1 MKPFRISRPAGF
13 SPSTSCSE
21 LGYDRPV
28 LAALHPGALGEEA
41 EIKRA
46 YQLWR
51 DNPSHPSLRF
61 KKVHATLPIYSAR
74 VDLDWRAVG
83 VLKDGTLI
91 WFWVGSH
98 KAYESLLRSL

>member
-1 MKPFRISRPAGF
+1 MNSVTTDQFRQLYLQAPLER
-13 SPSTSCSE
+13 
-21 LGYDRPV
+21 RQK
-28 LAALHPGALGEEA
+28 
-41 EIKRA
+41 IKRA

-98 KAYESLLRSL
+98 KSYEALLRLL